1 MVRIQIKFTDDAV
14 VLVNAFQNRVVNDG
28 GIFEAFDCCT
38 SILESLGINGGT
50 GGYLD
55 VKDSTAFPLNFSIGD
70 IRDISKRTGSFSK
83 TITLVGNSNNN
94 NLLNHYYDVNIQA
107 GTFDINQL
115 TSCDVIQDGIP
126 VMINATLQLIS
137 IKKSQL
143 TSAYEQIV
151 EYEVLVKENR
161 GTFFTDISNKY
172 LTDIDFSDLDHEVTA
187 PIVIATFNNT
197 VADSYKYVMP
207 FNIDNQYQLNWF
219 KPAIYAK
226 VYFDRIFIDAGYSY
240 DWADLLDARFD
251 KLLIPYNGDQN
262 IIDWSD
268 YKVMA
273 ENRIWDHTILQL
285 TDTTNIIT
293 QLSGFDTVTTGWTE
307 VLDPANIFDPSNGE
321 YTTPQ
326 WVGINSGESYQ
337 YQATV
342 AGEVSLNVTRKC
354 VIPSGNFPL
363 PVVSYRY
370 KPYLRVMVGT
380 AVNIKCYGQSIDLPV
395 LGVYDVGLLPILSFN
410 QVFTFNATTDGS
422 GGINY
427 NEVQIVQA
435 GVDVF
440 RVLNDGS
447 ESNTLNI
454 FGSNNI
460 PWQKFTGSGSWSPPQ
475 IILDIAAIDLTI
487 RPSDNIPLNS
497 GITTMNS
504 FIPEKIKQSDFIKS
518 IFMMYNLYATSDPQ
532 SETNLI
538 LIHRDEYYDSGKAV
552 DWTNKLMKDKEQS
565 IIFIPEL
572 NNKKLRLTYKAD
584 TDSPNTVYTDVT
596 KEVYGQAEV
605 TFENEYVKGIDVKE
619 LIFSPTPVQPTI
631 FAAFLPLLNGASP
644 KTNIRIL
651 YDNGEVIAQ
660 NVVINHGY
668 GDTTDTNGAY
678 PYLSHFGGPSPT
690 NPEFDINFAP
700 CQYYYYQVSQNT
712 NNNLYNS
719 YWRRTVA
726 QINGGKLLTA
736 YFLLN
741 EVDIQLME
749 LNDKIRIDNS
759 WWSINKVIDYNANN
773 LQPTKVELISLETE
787 IDLPAFFSGTI
798 LPVGPGS
805 GDQTISILGGYNDE
819 TNVTTDN
826 KNAIIIGSGN
836 TVGDGL
842 KTLVVGNGHNVDQD
856 GVVTTNLRVTG
867 TINDRP
873 VSEMLPTYT
882 KYVALISQV
891 TTNAPTVIEL
901 ENSIGPIV
909 WTRSAVG
916 VYHGTLVGAFTTSKT
931 TTTLSNVTADNIVR
945 IINDNDTIFI
955 RTSNLHSPTAVLQD
969 TNLVNNTIEIRV
981 YE

>member
-1 MVRIQIKFTDDAV
+1 MVRIQLKFTDDAV

-28 GIFEAFDCCT
+28 GVFEAFDCCT
-38 SILESLGINGGT
+38 STLESLGINGGT

-187 PIVIATFNNT
+187 PIVISTFDNT

-207 FNIDNQYQLNWF
+207 FNIDEQYQLNWF

-226 VYFDRIFIDAGYSY
+226 VYFDRIFTDAGYSY
-240 DWADLLDARFD
+240 DWADLQEARFD

-268 YKVMA
+268 AKVVA
-273 ENRIWDHTILQL
+273 DGVFKFTKTYTAQ
-285 TDTTNIIT
+285 
-293 QLSGFDTVTTGWTE
+293 QLSFNTPINSGWTE
-307 VLDPANIFDPSNGE
+307 VSDPSNLFDPSNGE

-326 WVGINSGESYQ
+326 WTGANAGQSYQ
-337 YQATV
+337 YQATITGTV
-342 AGEVSLNVTRKC
+342 QLENTTAFNIKMSTTPPTKAYVPFFAVK
-354 VIPSGNFPL
+354 
-363 PVVSYRY
+363 
-370 KPYLRVMVGT
+370 VGT
-380 AVNIKCYGQSIDLPV
+380 QINAKCQSSS
-395 LGVYDVGLLPILSFN
+395 GLIVTYSQASPFPANSLSSTYTFTE
-410 QVFTFNATTDGS
+410 VFTFNATTDGS
-422 GGINY
+422 GGIDY
-427 NEVQIVQA
+427 ADIQIVQA
-435 GVDVF
+435 GVDFLGVSAQGIDF
-440 RVLNDGS
+440 
-447 ESNTLNI
+447 
-454 FGSNNI
+454 NNQQYI
-460 PWQKFTGSGSWSPPQ
+460 YWSTTAGVPTTPPD
-475 IILDIAAIDLTI
+475 IILDITSINLTI

-619 LIFSPTPVQPTI
+619 LIFSPTPVQPTS
-631 FAAFLPLLNGASP
+631 FGAFLPLLNGASP

-668 GDTTDTNGAY
+668 GSTTDTNGAY
-678 PYLSHFGGPSPT
+678 PYLSHFGGPSPF

-700 CQYYYYQVSQNT
+700 CQYYYYQVAQNT

-759 WWSINKVIDYNANN
+759 WWSINKVIDYNANY

-805 GDQTISILGGYNDE
+805 GDQTVSILDGYNDE

-856 GVVTTNLRVTG
+856 GVVTTNLTVTD
-867 TINDRP
+867 TINGRA

-891 TTNAPTVIEL
+891 TTNAPTVIVL

-916 VYHGTLVGAFTTSKT
+916 VYHGTLVGAFTTNKT
-931 TTTLSNVTADNIVR
+931 TTTISNVVANGIVR
-945 IINDNDTIFI
+945 IINDTDIVYV
-955 RTSNLHSPTAVLQD
+955 RTSNLHSPTAALHD
-969 TNLVNNTIEIRV
+969 SHLVNNTIEIRV

>member
-1 MVRIQIKFTDDAV
+1 MVRIQLKFIDDAV
-14 VLVNAFQNRVVNDG
+14 VLVNAFQKRVVNDG
-28 GIFEAFDCCT
+28 GVFEAFDCCT

-187 PIVIATFNNT
+187 PIVISTFDNT

-207 FNIDNQYQLNWF
+207 FNIDEQYQLNWF

-226 VYFDRIFIDAGYSY
+226 VYFDRIFTDAGYSY
-240 DWADLLDARFD
+240 DWADLQEARFD

-268 YKVMA
+268 AKVV
-273 ENRIWDHTILQL
+273 
-285 TDTTNIIT
+285 TDGVFSFTKTYT
-293 QLSGFDTVTTGWTE
+293 AQQLSFNTPINSGWTE
-307 VLDPANIFDPSNGE
+307 VSDPSNLFDPSNGE

-326 WVGINSGESYQ
+326 WTGANAGQSYQ
-337 YQATV
+337 YQATITGTV
-342 AGEVSLNVTRKC
+342 QLENTTASNIKMSSNNPTKAYVPFFAVK
-354 VIPSGNFPL
+354 
-363 PVVSYRY
+363 
-370 KPYLRVMVGT
+370 VGT
-380 AVNIKCYGQSIDLPV
+380 QINAKCQSSS
-395 LGVYDVGLLPILSFN
+395 GLIVTYSQASPFPANSLSSTYTFTE
-410 QVFTFNATTDGS
+410 VFTFNATTDGS
-422 GGINY
+422 GGIDY
-427 NEVQIVQA
+427 ADIQIVQA
-435 GVDVF
+435 GVDFLGVSAQGIDF
-440 RVLNDGS
+440 
-447 ESNTLNI
+447 
-454 FGSNNI
+454 NN
-460 PWQKFTGSGSWSPPQ
+460 QQYVYWSTTAGVPTTPPD
-475 IILDIAAIDLTI
+475 IILNLTSIDLTI

-619 LIFSPTPVQPTI
+619 LIFSPTPVQPTS
-631 FAAFLPLLNGASP
+631 FGAFLPLLNGASP

-651 YDNGEVIAQ
+651 YDNGQLTAQ
-660 NVVINHGY
+660 DVNILSGY
-668 GDTTDTNGAY
+668 DTVTATGGKY
-678 PYLSHFGGPSPT
+678 PYLSHFGGPNPF
-690 NPEFDINFAP
+690 NPELDINFAP
-700 CQYYYYQVSQNT
+700 CQYYYYQVAQNT

-759 WWSINKVIDYNANN
+759 WWSINKVIDYNANY

-787 IDLPAFFSGTI
+787 IDLPTFFGGTI
-798 LPVGPGS
+798 LPVGPGK
-805 GDQTISILGGYNDE
+805 GDQTVSILDGYNNE

-836 TVGDGL
+836 VVGDGL
-842 KTLVVGNGHNVDQD
+842 RALVVGDGLTVENNGIA
-856 GVVTTNLRVTG
+856 TTNLTVTN
-867 TINDRP
+867 TINGRA

-882 KYVALISQV
+882 KYVALITQSG
-891 TTNAPTVIEL
+891 TNDPTVVEL
-901 ENSIGPIV
+901 ENTIGPIV

-916 VYHGTLVGAFTTSKT
+916 NYEGTLAGAFTLNKT
-931 TTTLSNVTADNIVR
+931 YSTLSQVASDSIALVYAKNVN
-945 IINDNDTIFI
+945 TILI
-955 RTSNLHSPTAVLQD
+955 QTTNLHSPIAAHHDSHLS
-969 TNLVNNTIEIRV
+969 NNTIEIRV

>member
-1 MVRIQIKFTDDAV
+1 MVRIQLKFIDDAV
-14 VLVNAFQNRVVNDG
+14 VLVNAFQKRVVNDG
-28 GIFEAFDCCT
+28 GVFEAFDCCT

-172 LTDIDFSDLDHEVTA
+172 LTDLDFSDLDHYIDPAEVINSFDHT
-187 PIVIATFNNT
+187 VNNG
-197 VADSYKYVMP
+197 YKYVMP
-207 FNIDNQYQLNWF
+207 FNIDNQYQFNWF
-219 KPAIYAK
+219 KPAIYAQT
-226 VYFDRIFIDAGYSY
+226 YFDRIFATSGYSY
-240 DWADLLDARFD
+240 TWAGLEDANFD

-262 IIDWSD
+262 IVDWND
-268 YKVMA
+268 YKVVA
-273 ENRIWDHTILQL
+273 ENSGNTITIAQNNA
-285 TDTTNIIT
+285 TTLFIRQITSNANI
-293 QLSGFDTVTTGWTE
+293 TTGWTE
-307 VLDPANIFDPSNGE
+307 LSDPGNIFNPSTGE

-326 WVGINSGESYQ
+326 WVGLNSGESYI
-337 YQATV
+337 YEATV
-342 AGEVSLNVTRKC
+342 QGTIKLNVTHKC
-354 VIPSGNFPL
+354 ITDGGFYFNGTFFR
-363 PVVSYRY
+363 YR
-370 KPYLRVMVGT
+370 PYLLVKVGNT
-380 AVNIKCYGQSIDLPV
+380 KNVKCYGQNADLSI
-395 LGVYDVGLLPILSFN
+395 GTVYEVGLDTILTFN
-410 QVFTFNATTDGS
+410 QIFTFNASIGQIFPPQ
-422 GGINY
+422 GIDVNDI
-427 NEVQIVQA
+427 QIVMA
-435 GVDVF
+435 GVELSVVF
-440 RVLNDGS
+440 NDGS
-447 ESNTLNI
+447 VVLYDDLVWRR
-454 FGSNNI
+454 FAA
-460 PWQKFTGSGSWSPPQ
+460 SGSWSPPQ

-497 GITTMNS
+497 GITTMNT
-504 FIPEKIKQSDFIKS
+504 FVPEKIKQSDYIKS
-518 IFMMYNLYATSDPQ
+518 IFMMYNLYATSDPDN
-532 SETNLI
+532 ENNLI
-538 LIHRDEYYDSGKAV
+538 LLHRDEYYDSGKAV

-619 LIFSPTPVQPTI
+619 LIFSPTPVQPTS
-631 FAAFLPLLNGASP
+631 FGAFLPLLNGASP

-651 YDNGEVIAQ
+651 YDNGQLTAQ
-660 NVVINHGY
+660 DVNILSGY
-668 GDTTDTNGAY
+668 DTVTATGGKY
-678 PYLSHFGGPSPT
+678 PYLSHFGGASPF

-700 CQYYYYQVSQNT
+700 CQYYYYQVAQNT

-759 WWSINKVIDYNANN
+759 WWSINKVIDYNANY

-787 IDLPAFFSGTI
+787 IDLPTFFGGTI
-798 LPVGPGS
+798 LPVGPGK
-805 GDQTISILGGYNDE
+805 GDQTVSILDGYNNE

-836 TVGDGL
+836 VVGDGL
-842 KTLVVGNGHNVDQD
+842 RALVVGDGLTVENNGIA
-856 GVVTTNLRVTG
+856 TTNLTVTN
-867 TINDRP
+867 TINGRA

-882 KYVALISQV
+882 KYVALITQSG
-891 TTNAPTVIEL
+891 TNDPTVIEL

-909 WTRSAVG
+909 WTRTAVG
-916 VYHGTLVGAFTTSKT
+916 NYEGTLAGAFTLNKT
-931 TTTLSNVTADNIVR
+931 YSTLSQVATNSIALVYAKNVN
-945 IINDNDTIFI
+945 TILI
-955 RTSNLHSPTAVLQD
+955 QTTNLHSPIAAHHDSHLS
-969 TNLVNNTIEIRV
+969 NNTIEIRV

>member
-1 MVRIQIKFTDDAV
+1 MVRIQLKFIDDAV
-14 VLVNAFQNRVVNDG
+14 VLVNAFQKRVVNDG
-28 GIFEAFDCCT
+28 GVFEAFDCCT

-187 PIVIATFNNT
+187 PIVISTFDNT

-207 FNIDNQYQLNWF
+207 FNIDEQYQLNWF

-226 VYFDRIFIDAGYSY
+226 VYFDRIFTDAGYSY
-240 DWADLLDARFD
+240 DWADLQEARFD

-268 YKVMA
+268 AKVV
-273 ENRIWDHTILQL
+273 
-285 TDTTNIIT
+285 TDGVFSFTKTYT
-293 QLSGFDTVTTGWTE
+293 AQQLSFNTPINSGWTE
-307 VLDPANIFDPSNGE
+307 VSDPSNLFDPSNGE

-326 WVGINSGESYQ
+326 WTGANAGQSYQ
-337 YQATV
+337 YQATITGTV
-342 AGEVSLNVTRKC
+342 QLENTTASNIKMSSNNPTKAYVPFFAVK
-354 VIPSGNFPL
+354 
-363 PVVSYRY
+363 
-370 KPYLRVMVGT
+370 VGT
-380 AVNIKCYGQSIDLPV
+380 QINAKCQSSS
-395 LGVYDVGLLPILSFN
+395 GLIVTYSQASPFPANSLSSTYTFTE
-410 QVFTFNATTDGS
+410 VFTFNATTDGS
-422 GGINY
+422 GGIDY
-427 NEVQIVQA
+427 ADIQIVQA
-435 GVDVF
+435 GVDFLGVSAQGIDF
-440 RVLNDGS
+440 
-447 ESNTLNI
+447 
-454 FGSNNI
+454 NN
-460 PWQKFTGSGSWSPPQ
+460 QQYVYWSTTAGVPTTPPD
-475 IILDIAAIDLTI
+475 IILNLTSIDLTI

-619 LIFSPTPVQPTI
+619 LIFSPTPVQPTS
-631 FAAFLPLLNGASP
+631 FGAFLPLLNGASP

-651 YDNGEVIAQ
+651 YDNGQLTAQ
-660 NVVINHGY
+660 DVNILSGY
-668 GDTTDTNGAY
+668 DTVTATGGKY
-678 PYLSHFGGPSPT
+678 PYLSHFGGPNPF
-690 NPEFDINFAP
+690 NPELDINFAP
-700 CQYYYYQVSQNT
+700 CQYYYYQVAQNT

-759 WWSINKVIDYNANN
+759 WWSINKVIDYNANY

-787 IDLPAFFSGTI
+787 IDLPTFFGGTI
-798 LPVGPGS
+798 LPVGPGK
-805 GDQTISILGGYNDE
+805 GDQTVSILDGYNNE

-836 TVGDGL
+836 VVGDGL
-842 KTLVVGNGHNVDQD
+842 RALVVGDGLTVENNGIA
-856 GVVTTNLRVTG
+856 TTNLTVTD
-867 TINDRP
+867 TINGRA

-882 KYVALISQV
+882 KYVALITQSG
-891 TTNAPTVIEL
+891 TNDPTVIEL

-909 WTRSAVG
+909 WTRTAVG
-916 VYHGTLVGAFTTSKT
+916 NYEGTLAGAFTLNKT
-931 TTTLSNVTADNIVR
+931 YSTLSQVASDSIALVYAKNVN
-945 IINDNDTIFI
+945 TILI
-955 RTSNLHSPTAVLQD
+955 QTTNLHSPIAAHHDSHLS
-969 TNLVNNTIEIRV
+969 NNTIEIRV